1 MNYNKL
7 TKEEQRIIVHKGTEM
22 PFTGKYL
29 NNKSKGTYICKRCE
43 APLYRSEDKFDSQ
56 CGWPSFDDEIE
67 GAIERKA
74 DPDGKRI
81 EILCRNCGGHLGHV
95 FKGEGLTAKNL
106 RHCVNSISM
115 NFIPAETADI
125 TDNEEINNEENDNGK
140 NVMNSETVYFAG
152 GCFWGTEYY
161 FKEAEGVISTSVG
174 YIGGHKDNPA
184 YEEVCSSGTGH
195 TEVVEVVYNPSK
207 TDFESLAR
215 LFFEIHDFTQ
225 IDRQGPDVG
234 DQYRSEIF
242 FTTDNQNEISQKLIN
257 ILTAKGYDVA
267 TKLTHAP
274 KYWKAEDYHQDYYAK
289 KGSMPYCHFRKEVF

>member
-7 TKEEQRIIVHKGTEM
+7 TKEEQGIIVHKGTEM

-81 EILCRNCGGHLGHV
+81 EILCVNCGGHLGHV
-95 FKGEGLTAKNL
+95 FEGEGLTVKNL
-106 RHCVNSISM
+106 RHCVNSLSM
-115 NFIPAETADI
+115 NFIPAESANITNNEK
-125 TDNEEINNEENDNGK
+125 TDNEE

-195 TEVVEVVYNPSK
+195 AEVVEVVYNPSK

-225 IDRQGPDVG
+225 VDRQGPDVG

-242 FTTDNQNEISQKLIN
+242 FTTDNQSEISQKLIN

-274 KYWKAEDYHQDYYAK
+274 KYWKAEDYHQDYYSR
-289 KGSMPYCHFRKEVF
+289 KGSMPYCHFRKKVF